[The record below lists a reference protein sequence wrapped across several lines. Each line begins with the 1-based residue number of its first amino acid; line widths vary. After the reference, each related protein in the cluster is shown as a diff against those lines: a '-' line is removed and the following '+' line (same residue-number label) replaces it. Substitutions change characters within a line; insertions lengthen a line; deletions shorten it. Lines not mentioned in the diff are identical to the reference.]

1 MLATADFPPRSRTTY
16 LLTSALT
23 ALRVPPVPPPAERD
37 ASHEVGP
44 GCAGDASES
53 LRRCAAPVRAVQLG
67 RQTTQLEPPRSG
79 RLDLRSALEEEIR
92 QGLPN
97 KAGVGATEWHVE
109 RCDIPSPVREADL
122 PATHCGRAPC
132 LRAAGAEARELVAR
146 TRMGPAF
153 TCVQRDAVPKLAAA
167 DD

>member
-1 MLATADFPPRSRTTY
+1 MLDTTDFPLPGSRGGRPVRSSPRRRES
-16 LLTSALT
+16 
-23 ALRVPPVPPPAERD
+23 
-37 ASHEVGP
+37 ASHGP
-44 GCAGDASES
+44 CYAADASEG
-53 LRRCAAPVRAVQLG
+53 LRRCVAPVRAVQLG
-67 RQTTQLEPPRSG
+67 RQTAQLEPPSSG

-97 KAGVGATEWHVE
+97 KAGVGAAEWHVE

-146 TRMGPAF
+146 TQMGPAF